1 MFNSDSKMSFAPMRL
16 QEACMKV
23 IIKHELSRDR
33 LPEVIIEEVDKF
45 ERKILSAF
53 NGRFYTNRRQLTTGI
68 VLTVHLDCGS
78 LELTFGKV
86 KGERR
91 LWEWKKESLLIK
103 AGEKNKVGKLG
114 TKQFMLPGGKEVFMY
129 DFRIDIEKMEINLL
143 GSCSS
148 IPLKINL
155 CFDPDDDESAS
166 LRIETMLYSEREK
179 GLHHVLVKRIF
190 AFRRRRLRNV
200 IQTLAVN
207 QSSESESDADSESTI
222 EI

>member
-1 MFNSDSKMSFAPMRL
+1 MFISDSKMSFAPMRL

-68 VLTVHLDCGS
+68 VLTVHLDYGS
-78 LELTFGKV
+78 LELTFEKV

-91 LWEWKKESLLIK
+91 RSREWKKESLLIK

-166 LRIETMLYSEREK
+166 LRIETMLYSESEE
-179 GLHHVLVKRIF
+179 GLHTLLRKKIF
-190 AFRRRRLRNV
+190 TFRK
-200 IQTLAVN
+200 
-207 QSSESESDADSESTI
+207 
-222 EI
+222 

>member
-1 MFNSDSKMSFAPMRL
+1 
-16 QEACMKV
+16 MKV

-68 VLTVHLDCGS
+68 VLTVHLDYGS
-78 LELTFGKV
+78 LELTFEKV

-91 LWEWKKESLLIK
+91 RSREWKKESLLIK

-166 LRIETMLYSEREK
+166 LRIETMLYSESEE
-179 GLHHVLVKRIF
+179 GLHTLLRKKIF
-190 AFRRRRLRNV
+190 TFRK
-200 IQTLAVN
+200 
-207 QSSESESDADSESTI
+207 
-222 EI
+222 

>member
-1 MFNSDSKMSFAPMRL
+1 
-16 QEACMKV
+16 MKV
-23 IIKHELSRDR
+23 IIKHKLSRDR

-68 VLTVHLDCGS
+68 VLTVHLDYGS
-78 LELTFGKV
+78 LELTFENVMGKLS
-86 KGERR
+86 RSR
-91 LWEWKKESLLIK
+91 EWKKESLLIK

-166 LRIETMLYSEREK
+166 LRIETMLYSKSEE
-179 GLHHVLVKRIF
+179 GLHLLLWKRIF
-190 AFRRRRLRNV
+190 TFRRLRNV
-200 IQTLAVN
+200 FWHRG
-207 QSSESESDADSESTI
+207 SESESDADSESTI

>member
-1 MFNSDSKMSFAPMRL
+1 
-16 QEACMKV
+16 MKV

-68 VLTVHLDCGS
+68 VLTVHLDYGS
-78 LELTFGKV
+78 LELTFEKV
-86 KGERR
+86 KGKRRRSR
-91 LWEWKKESLLIK
+91 LWEWKESLLIK

-155 CFDPDDDESAS
+155 CFNPDDDESAS
-166 LRIETMLYSEREK
+166 LRIETMLYSESEE
-179 GLHHVLVKRIF
+179 GLHTLLRKKIF
-190 AFRRRRLRNV
+190 TFRK
-200 IQTLAVN
+200 
-207 QSSESESDADSESTI
+207 
-222 EI
+222 